1 MRRRLIILGVLAGV
15 AVLAVIIVLVSR
27 GGIGTQTTACQD
39 MIIGLRNGDAT
50 STYNLLSESARTVTT
65 PEQWQSQTDL
75 YKSLFEGG
83 TQTPWFISSETQEGT
98 EDNPGTVTTDRYRFD
113 STAGEWDG
121 ICTMYESDA
130 GLISSFQPVTAG
142 YDE

>member
-1 MRRRLIILGVLAGV
+1 MTGV
-15 AVLAVIIVLVSR
+15 AVLAVIIVLASR

-50 STYNLLSESARTVTT
+50 STYNLLSESAKGITT
-65 PEQWQSQTDL
+65 QEQWQTQTDL
-75 YKSLFEGG
+75 YASLFEGG
-83 TQTPWFISSETQEGT
+83 TETPWFISTETQEGT
-98 EDNPGTVTTDRYRFD
+98 EDNPGTVTTERYRFD

-121 ICTMYESDA
+121 ICTSYQSDA
-130 GLISSFQPVTAG
+130 GLIGSFQPVTAG